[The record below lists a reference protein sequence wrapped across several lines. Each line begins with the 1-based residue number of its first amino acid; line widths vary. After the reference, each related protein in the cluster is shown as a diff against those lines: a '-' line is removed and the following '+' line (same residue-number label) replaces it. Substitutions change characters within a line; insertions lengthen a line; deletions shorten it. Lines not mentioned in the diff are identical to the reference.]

1 MPGLR
6 PMPPI
11 EIDTADLARFG
22 ARWLALGGKLLR
34 TKPESSSQLGN
45 LFDTAVGKSLAVM
58 LGGISIVVPNARA
71 LVPAQADCVEVGPM
85 RVVGGVR
92 PQNFD
97 VGYRP
102 DGVRFAFDSKTLND
116 RKSIK
121 KNWQNMINDLS
132 TEATTVHTRFPHAV
146 AAFMVI
152 YPISA
157 VEFGQRTATI
167 QTLERMTGRLLVQ
180 APAYMAE
187 AISLVLWDPYTGTI
201 SDDFPSIGSPLR
213 IERFSEQVERAYVSR
228 YKGLPPHV
236 EVEGEMDEPAVGD
249 E

>member
-1 MPGLR
+1 MPGLQ

-11 EIDTADLARFG
+11 VIDTVDLARFG
-22 ARWLALGGKLLR
+22 VRWLALGGKLLR
-34 TKPESSSQLGN
+34 GQPESSGQLGN
-45 LFDTAVGKSLAVM
+45 LFDQAVGRSLAVM
-58 LGGISIVVPNARA
+58 LGGIPIVVPSRSA
-71 LVPAQADCVEVGPM
+71 LVPARPDCVEVGPM

-116 RKSIK
+116 RESIK

-146 AAFMVI
+146 AAFMVV
-152 YPISA
+152 YPIPA

-167 QTLERMTGRLLVQ
+167 QTLERMTGRLEVQ
-180 APAYMAE
+180 DPAHMAE
-187 AISLVLWDPYTGTI
+187 AISLVLWDPNTGEI
-201 SDDFPSIGSPLR
+201 SPTLPSPDSPLR
-213 IERFSEQVERAYVSR
+213 IERFSQQVERAYVSR

-236 EVEGEMDEPAVGD
+236 EVEDA
-249 E
+249 